1 MAKVLTIAENHN
13 FQSLEA
19 ELSVNGHE
27 ITPLSSWIEAVKQ
40 IRTGAYDV
48 IIADS
53 YFLCG
58 NTGEAYD
65 PLKEI
70 VKASKEQDMPRVI
83 VATVSKPYP
92 AEKNFPHGEVDVY
105 VLDPSNGSEIAEA
118 IRQSIESI

>member
-92 AEKNFPHGEVDVY
+92 SEDFPHDEVDVH
-105 VLDPSNGSEIAEA
+105 VLDPSNGREIAEA